1 MKIHVDA
8 RLLRGGGIG
17 RYIREI
23 TGGWLENSQVE
34 SVHFLGRPA
43 ELEPWLAEVDSRG
56 ISRLTPWSDGPYSPG
71 AQLRWPGLRAGIR
84 QGVLFFPHFDVPLG
98 RLPVPVVVTIHD
110 LIHFQMPG
118 AFPAWKRRLG
128 GMLLNRAVARAR
140 RVITI
145 SQSTRSDLL
154 ARIPEV
160 EDRLR
165 VIPNGVTRSFLEPD
179 PERLRKKGLLL
190 DRYRPYLLA
199 VGALKA
205 HKNLPLALEVLARI
219 RGHHP
224 ELRLLVAAPH
234 DPEGKRVLLRQARE
248 RRVADRVEVL
258 GPLDDG
264 DLQALY
270 SGAEVLLFPSFYE
283 GFGLPPLEAMALGTP
298 VLASDRSSV
307 PEVVGDAAPCLDPT
321 DPEAWVAPLRD
332 LLETEGRRAEWSARG
347 RARAREFSWERAAQ
361 ETLGVLQ
368 EAAEVNP

>member
-1 MKIHVDA
+1 MGLTIHVDA
-8 RLLRGGGIG
+8 RLLKGGGIG
-17 RYIREI
+17 RYIREVA
-23 TGGWLENSQVE
+23 GGWLQSPQVE

-43 ELEPWLAEVDSRG
+43 ELEPWLADVDSRG
-56 ISRLTPWSDGPYSPG
+56 ISRLTPWADGPYSAG
-71 AQLRWPGLRAGIR
+71 AQLRWSRLRASIR

-98 RLPVPVVVTIHD
+98 RLPVPMVVTVHD

-118 AFPAWKRRLG
+118 GFPAWKRRLG
-128 GMLLNRAVARAR
+128 GILLDRAVARAR
-140 RVITI
+140 RVVTI

-154 ARIPEV
+154 ARIPGV

-179 PERLRKKGLLL
+179 PEVLRRRGLLL

-205 HKNLPLALEVLARI
+205 HKNLPLALEVLDRV

-224 ELRLLVAAPH
+224 DLRLLVAAPH

-258 GPLDDG
+258 GPVDEA

-270 SGAEVLLFPSFYE
+270 SGAEALLFPSLYE
-283 GFGLPPLEAMALGTP
+283 GFGLPPLEALACGAPSGGTSGWQIVAGFGLQP
-298 VLASDRSSV
+298 KHERICGGQTHSIIRNGIDLFCRKLA
-307 PEVVGDAAPCLDPT
+307 
-321 DPEAWVAPLRD
+321 W
-332 LLETEGRRAEWSARG
+332 
-347 RARAREFSWERAAQ
+347 
-361 ETLGVLQ
+361 
-368 EAAEVNP
+368 